1 MIFFYF
7 LKHKYDMNVTF
18 FKKNYMN
25 VYKLHF
31 YLVDYNLLI
40 LIEIEL
46 KLIILKIFS
55 IRVKQQ

>member
-1 MIFFYF
+1 
-7 LKHKYDMNVTF
+7 MNVTF
-18 FKKNYMN
+18 FKINDMN